1 MEHVIIEVYEN
12 LKVRG
17 AKNMLDVTKL
27 FGDIKFTS
35 LEESIITYILNNIDS
50 CMEGGI
56 RGVAKKAYT
65 SPSTIMR
72 LSKKLGYNGFVE
84 LVYSLK
90 LKASTQDNSEIIN
103 IIENK
108 DIFSTNY
115 ENAIYDFIDC
125 IHKGNILVSAEGF
138 SELVSKYIYMKLLVI
153 GKKSVLSTFIDFDI
167 LFDNHVETIDSV
179 MLISKSGEGNHC
191 VKTCMLAKERN
202 LKIISFTGNEQSTL
216 AKNSDITFLIP
227 DCEKLDNDNFY
238 PNPFFGYCIE
248 AFELIIH
255 KYFIKYNIKHKAF

>member
-1 MEHVIIEVYEN
+1 
-12 LKVRG
+12 
-17 AKNMLDVTKL
+17 MLDVTKL

-50 CMEGGI
+50 CMDEGI
-56 RGVAKKAYT
+56 RGIAKKTYT
-65 SPSTIMR
+65 SPSTIIR

-90 LKASTQDNSEIIN
+90 IKVSTEDNNEFIN
-103 IIENK
+103 AIENK
-108 DIFSTNY
+108 QIFSTNY
-115 ENAIYDFIDC
+115 DEAINDFIDC
-125 IHKGNILVSAEGF
+125 IDKGNILVSAEGF
-138 SELVSKYIYMKLLVI
+138 SELVSKYIYMKLLVL

-202 LKIISFTGNEQSTL
+202 LKIISFTGNSQSTL
-216 AKNSDITFLIP
+216 AKNSDITFIIP
-227 DCEKLDNDNFY
+227 DCEKVDNDNFY

-248 AFELIIH
+248 TFELIIH
-255 KYFIKYNIKHKAF
+255 KYFSKYDIKHKTFPRA

>member
-1 MEHVIIEVYEN
+1 
-12 LKVRG
+12 
-17 AKNMLDVTKL
+17 MLDITKL

-50 CMEGGI
+50 CTDEGI
-56 RGVAKKAYT
+56 REIAKKSYT
-65 SPSTIMR
+65 SPSTIIR
-72 LSKKLGYNGFVE
+72 LSKKLGYSGFVE

-90 LKASTQDNSEIIN
+90 LKVSTQDNSESIN
-103 IIENK
+103 AMENK
-108 DIFSTNY
+108 KIFNTNY
-115 ENAIYDFIDC
+115 DNAIDDFIDC
-125 IHKGNILVSAEGF
+125 IDKGNILVSAEGF
-138 SELVSKYIYMKLLVI
+138 SELVSKYMYMKLLVI

-179 MLISKSGEGNHC
+179 ILISKSGEGNHC

-202 LKIISFTGNEQSTL
+202 LKIISFIGNSQSTL
-216 AKNSDITFLIP
+216 AKNSDITLLIP

-248 AFELIIH
+248 TFELIIH
-255 KYFIKYNIKHKAF
+255 KYFLKYNIKHKMFPKN

>member
-1 MEHVIIEVYEN
+1 MIDI
-12 LKVRG
+12 
-17 AKNMLDVTKL
+17 TKL
-27 FGDIKFTS
+27 FGDIKLTS
-35 LEESIITYILNNIDS
+35 LEESVIIYILNNIDS
-50 CMEGGI
+50 CMEEGI
-56 RGVAKKAYT
+56 RGIAKKTYT

-90 LKASTQDNSEIIN
+90 LKLSTEDSSEFIN
-103 IIENK
+103 AIENK
-108 DIFSTNY
+108 EIFTTNY
-115 ENAIYDFIDC
+115 ENAINDFIEF
-125 IHKGNILVSAEGF
+125 IEKGNILISGEGF
-138 SELVSKYIYMKLLVI
+138 SELVSKYIYMKLLVL

-202 LKIISFTGNEQSTL
+202 LKVISFTGNSQSTL
-216 AKNSDITFLIP
+216 AKNSDITFVIP
-227 DCEKLDNDNFY
+227 DCEKLDNDNYY

-248 AFELIIH
+248 TFELVIH
-255 KYFIKYNIKHKAF
+255 KYFLKYNNKKKRNSKDL

>member
-1 MEHVIIEVYEN
+1 MFDIT
-12 LKVRG
+12 KV
-17 AKNMLDVTKL
+17 
-27 FGDIKFTS
+27 FGDVKFTC

-50 CMEGGI
+50 CMEEGI
-56 RGVAKKAYT
+56 RGIAKKAYT

-90 LKASTQDNSEIIN
+90 LKLSIEDNNEFIN
-103 IIENK
+103 VIENK
-108 DIFSTNY
+108 QVFATNY
-115 ENAIYDFIDC
+115 DNAINDFIDY
-125 IHKGNILVSAEGF
+125 IDKGNILVSGEGF

-167 LFDNHVETIDSV
+167 LFDNQVETIYSV
-179 MLISKSGEGNHC
+179 ILISKSGEGNHC
-191 VKTCMLAKERN
+191 VKTCILAKERN
-202 LKIISFTGNEQSTL
+202 LKVISFTGNSQSTL
-216 AKNSDITFLIP
+216 AKNSDITFIIP

-248 AFELIIH
+248 TFEFIIH
-255 KYFIKYNIKHKAF
+255 KYFLKYNVKQRLFTKNLE